1 MVPVLALTSKGLSLF
16 SMGPVFTL
24 SAKADTG
31 RLQTSSRAR
40 RVDTKRLVFIG
51 CLLSLGRDEPVGG
64 WRTSLHDFIL
74 LVFRF
79 FQQTLGGKI
88 IAQGQGAEQL
98 PRRLPR
104 EPHKVSRRL
113 TGLLD
118 YRSYCI
124 KNSPTG
130 QGHLIGK
137 EGHIPPPLGG
147 RRTLW
152 GVCKFL
158 LCNTLPHYFRLRY

>member
-1 MVPVLALTSKGLSLF
+1 M
-16 SMGPVFTL
+16 
-24 SAKADTG
+24 
-31 RLQTSSRAR
+31 
-40 RVDTKRLVFIG
+40 
-51 CLLSLGRDEPVGG
+51 GG
-64 WRTSLHDFIL
+64 WRTSLHNSIL

-137 EGHIPPPLGG
+137 EGHIPPSPGREENAMGG
-147 RRTLW
+147 MQKVRIPNSKIATQHGGCNFGRSRSGVSARRHLDAEHKNVVASDT
-152 GVCKFL
+152 
-158 LCNTLPHYFRLRY
+158 